1 MPKYLHRDP
10 VEHFAIIRALA
21 RAALATPNTA
31 VRRQVERLRDA
42 YRDSSQAAAAESLA
56 QLLAA
61 DPRVAE
67 MAPSRIIRSVA
78 SLAGGELLSHN
89 TPVPVDRETST
100 PLAQVIFPSGLPE
113 SPPILEDPLE
123 LAVHGIV
130 EEWKHASVLVD
141 AGVAPVKSLLIYGA
155 PGTGKT
161 QLAFW
166 MASELQLPVVLARLD
181 GLVSSFLG
189 TTSRNIG
196 MLFTFAA
203 RYKCVLLLDEFDAVA
218 KLRDDPHE
226 MGEIKRVVNTL
237 LQNLDSRSRIGFTIG
252 ITNHEQL
259 LDPAIWRR
267 FEVQLAMP
275 RPSFAARM
283 SIVRQY
289 MEPMGISEPGA
300 RLLAWATEASSGAD
314 IEQLCRSLQKRVLM
328 ASAQGEAAPMLQ
340 VLQGFAPIHSG
351 RISPERVEMLQLPLD
366 EVVAALLADK
376 GLGLSRA
383 DMAQLVGRDPTT
395 ISRWVQRAS
404 ASGTAPNG
412 RGDAR

>member
-1 MPKYLHRDP
+1 M
-10 VEHFAIIRALA
+10 
-21 RAALATPNTA
+21 
-31 VRRQVERLRDA
+31 ERLRDA
-42 YRDSSQAAAAESLA
+42 YRESGQAAEAESIA

-67 MAPSRIIRSVA
+67 LAPSRIIRSA
-78 SLAGGELLSHN
+78 TALQAGELLTPN

-100 PLAQVIFPSGLPE
+100 PLAQVIFPGDLPE
-113 SPPILEDPLE
+113 SPPILEDALE
-123 LAVHGIV
+123 LAVRGVV
-130 EEWKHASVLVD
+130 EEWKHAGVLVD

-161 QLAFW
+161 QLALW
-166 MASELQLPVVLARLD
+166 MASELHLPVVLARLD

-203 RYKCVLLLDEFDAVA
+203 RYKCVFLLDEFDAVA

-267 FEVQLAMP
+267 FEVQLAMS
-275 RPSFAARM
+275 RPSFAARV

-300 RLLAWATEASSGAD
+300 RLLAWATEGSSGAD
-314 IEQLCRSLQKRVLM
+314 IEQLCRSLQKRVHM
-328 ASAQGEAAPMLQ
+328 AAAQGEDAQMLQ
-340 VLQGFAPIHSG
+340 MLQAFAPIHSG
-351 RISPERVEMLQLPLD
+351 RISPRRVEMLLLPLE
-366 EVVAALLADK
+366 EVVAALLADR